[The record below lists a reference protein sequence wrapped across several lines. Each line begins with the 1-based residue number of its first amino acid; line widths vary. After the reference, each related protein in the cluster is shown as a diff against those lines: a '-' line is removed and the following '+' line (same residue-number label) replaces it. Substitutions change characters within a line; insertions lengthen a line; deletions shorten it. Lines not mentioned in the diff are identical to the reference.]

1 MLVEHFVELFLASA
15 PWLLL
20 GLFIAGLIQVYVP
33 TDMMSRH
40 LGEEGIGSATKAA
53 FIGAPLPLCSCGVI
67 PAGLGLRKAGA
78 SRSATTSF
86 LVATPETG
94 VDSVSLSYALLGPF
108 MAIVRPITA
117 IVSAIVAGVLV
128 GKDDHQVST
137 LDGEQQSSCCASKK
151 EQGENAKKQNT
162 EQTKSAEQTTNAS
175 QDNEAAGC
183 CGSKHSHSHSHS
195 HQHQEQPSSTVGQ
208 KLTSAF
214 KYSTQNMIDDTATW
228 LLIGLFF
235 AACIQTFVPGDFL
248 AKWGSGLL
256 AMTVMVLV
264 SIPMYICATASTP
277 IAAGLL
283 LSGVSPGAV
292 LVFMMA
298 GPATNIATLGVVAKA
313 LGRRAVVAYLIG
325 VIGTAFVAGWLTDY
339 LVAAYGF
346 NVAPM
351 VGHEHQMLPDW
362 LVVGSSILL
371 ALLMLRSYIAKL
383 PINKLM
389 GRDA

>member
-1 MLVEHFVELFLASA
+1 MLLEHFIELFLASA

-20 GLFIAGLIQVYVP
+20 GLFIAGLIQVFVP
-33 TDMMSRH
+33 TETMSKH
-40 LGEEGIGSATKAA
+40 LGGEGIVSATKAA

-78 SRSATTSF
+78 SKSATTSF

-117 IVSAIVAGVLV
+117 IISAIVAGVLV
-128 GKDDHQVST
+128 GKDNQTDSIT
-137 LDGEQQSSCCASKK
+137 ETEGDSCCASDHDHGHHHEEKTSSGCCGHKK
-151 EQGENAKKQNT
+151 AKKQNLLL
-162 EQTKSAEQTTNAS
+162 
-175 QDNEAAGC
+175 
-183 CGSKHSHSHSHS
+183 SKL
-195 HQHQEQPSSTVGQ
+195 QQ
-208 KLTSAF
+208 AF
-214 KYSTQNMIDDTATW
+214 KYSTQNMIADTATW

-235 AACIQTFVPGDFL
+235 AALIQTYVPSDFL

-313 LGRRAVVAYLIG
+313 LGRRAVVAYLTG
-325 VIGTAFVAGWLTDY
+325 VIGTAFVAGWLTDW
-339 LVAAYGF
+339 LVTEFGF

-351 VGHEHQMLPDW
+351 VGHEHQMIPDW
-362 LVVGSSILL
+362 LVIGSSILL
-371 ALLMLRSYIAKL
+371 ALLIVRSYMSKFS
-383 PINKLM
+383 INKFM